1 MEVAGDSPEGTN
13 FDFIPR
19 LSTLLLPDGGNFHLI
34 AKL

>member
-1 MEVAGDSPEGTN
+1 MQVAGDSPAGTN

-19 LSTLLLPDGGNFHLI
+19 LSVPLLPDGGNFHLI